1 MALKIDESKCI
12 GCGLCVNL
20 CPDCFE
26 TSGDIVKVK
35 AETCDSCDLNE
46 ISTQCPVEA
55 ILID

>member
-26 TSGDIVKVK
+26 ADGDIVRVI
-35 AETCDSCDLNE
+35 AQTCDDCDLDE